1 MGDFNIIEFL
11 KKIVAEGA
19 SDAHLHVGEY
29 PCMRKNGFIVKFS
42 DMQPLTVEDLN
53 KSICILIPQHLKS
66 RIDEYM
72 DLDFAYEIQ
81 GCSRFRVNLSRQI
94 NEKALVIRVISYNI
108 KNIKE
113 LYLPSA
119 LKQFSEL
126 NNGLVL
132 FTGPTGCG
140 KSTTIAA
147 LIEYINNNFAKHI
160 ITVEDPVEYIFDN
173 KKSIIS
179 QRQILIDTPTFPDGI
194 KYALRQDPDVIF
206 IGEIRDVETITST
219 LEAAETGH
227 LVFATIHT
235 NDVVQTINRIVNMY
249 AQSERTFVREQLA
262 QVLRGTV
269 AQKLIPTANGSDRR
283 PACEV
288 LVSTPAIKDYI
299 MKNELDKIYD
309 LVKKGAF
316 DNMLTLNNSLYQLVK
331 AKSITR
337 ETALEFSDNRNELS
351 QMLRGVYHGAFAEWE

>member
-1 MGDFNIIEFL
+1 MDGFNIIEFL
-11 KKIVAEGA
+11 KKIVTEGA
-19 SDAHLHVGEY
+19 SDAHLYVGEY
-29 PCMRKNGFIVKFS
+29 PSMRKDGFIVKFS
-42 DMQPLTVEDLN
+42 DMPPLTDADLN
-53 KSICILIPQHLKS
+53 KSIGILLPKHLKS
-66 RIDEYM
+66 DIDQYM
-72 DLDFAYEIQ
+72 DLDFAYEIYDY
-81 GCSRFRVNLSRQI
+81 SRFRVNLSRQLSK
-94 NEKALVIRVISYNI
+94 KALAIRVIPHNI

-147 LIEYINNNFAKHI
+147 LIDYINNNFAKHI
-160 ITVEDPVEYIFDN
+160 ITVEDPVEYIFEN

-179 QRQILIDTPTFPDGI
+179 QRQILIDTPTFPAGI

-206 IGEIRDVETITST
+206 IGEIRDVEAVTST

-227 LVFATIHT
+227 LVFATLHT

-249 AQSERTFVREQLA
+249 AQNERTFVREQLA

-269 AQKLIPTANGSDRR
+269 AQKLIPTVDGSGRR

-288 LVSTPAIKDYI
+288 LISTPTVKDFI
-299 MKNELDKIYD
+299 IKNELDKIYD
-309 LVKKGAF
+309 LVRKGTF

-331 AKSITR
+331 ADSITK

-351 QMLRGVYHGAFAEWE
+351 QMLRGVYHGTFSEWK